1 MKKIEEYKAAGINE
15 GAVGPLL
22 WMKCETQP
30 NHRVTTEVRVKMA
43 SRLKF
48 GNKRVPREQLHSMID
63 DNENRI
69 DKQVIIIRIIIVI
82 SITINDLLTVGK
94 KKR

>member
-1 MKKIEEYKAAGINE
+1 
-15 GAVGPLL
+15 
-22 WMKCETQP
+22 
-30 NHRVTTEVRVKMA
+30 
-43 SRLKF
+43 
-48 GNKRVPREQLHSMID
+48 MID